1 MYEYGVSQDLEIFGA
16 FSTAKS
22 SIGQGRGSGM
32 AAKSHIPIKALPVG
46 EYNLTENGKF
56 LVQARQMQ
64 TYVE

>member
-1 MYEYGVSQDLEIFGA
+1 
-16 FSTAKS
+16 
-22 SIGQGRGSGM
+22 M